1 MQNNQ
6 LQMLNLQHNL
16 QWGNIMNWFFSYATI
31 YIAKHI
37 TLPIKEFVYGK
48 NMDASYMSANEIIS
62 SLDDFDDI

>member
-1 MQNNQ
+1 
-6 LQMLNLQHNL
+6 
-16 QWGNIMNWFFSYATI
+16 MNWFFSYATI